1 MHTVRSLLNGQP
13 DPVAPGGVRTIANP
27 ARLDEIVSEAHLGDA
42 ETFLQACRAAKAA
55 KDAGLPPITFHSVR
69 HSYATASLESGM
81 PVMILSA
88 RLGHSTP
95 ALTLNVYSHALPAT
109 DKAEAARVAAELD

>member
-1 MHTVRSLLNGQP
+1 MAWGEAWEDTALVFVRENGAAIYP
-13 DPVAPGGVRTIANP
+13 ELISDWFAK
-27 ARLDEIVSEAHLGDA
+27 
-42 ETFLQACRAAKAA
+42 AAKAA
-55 KDAGLPPITFHSVR
+55 GLRPIRFHDLR

-81 PVMILSA
+81 PVMILSN

-109 DKAEAARVAAELD
+109 DKAEASRVAAALD

>member
-1 MHTVRSLLNGQP
+1 V
-13 DPVAPGGVRTIANP
+13 
-27 ARLDEIVSEAHLGDA
+27 
-42 ETFLQACRAAKAA
+42 
-55 KDAGLPPITFHSVR
+55 ITFHSVR

-109 DKAEAARVAAELD
+109 DKVEASRVAAALD

>member
-42 ETFLQACRAAKAA
+42 ETFVQACRAAKAA
-55 KDAGLPPITFHSVR
+55 AD
-69 HSYATASLESGM
+69 
-81 PVMILSA
+81 
-88 RLGHSTP
+88 
-95 ALTLNVYSHALPAT
+95 
-109 DKAEAARVAAELD
+109 

>member
-1 MHTVRSLLNGQP
+1 MGLRQRFNS
-13 DPVAPGGVRTIANP
+13 IAFAICSSPAKNP
-27 ARLDEIVSEAHLGDA
+27 LPSS
-42 ETFLQACRAAKAA
+42 
-55 KDAGLPPITFHSVR
+55 GLPPITFHSVR